1 MGDLS
6 KADRAAAMAREMFGA
21 VIPDPIAPEGP
32 RKPRRD
38 GKAARAP
45 EAPIEAAPAAEAP
58 SEAEAAPALPAGF
71 MIRRDGLFWQ
81 APDDTDAAPLRV
93 CGRLVAL
100 AETRDATGRAWGVL
114 LSWLDREGR
123 PHEWAMPRAL
133 LAGDGAE
140 VRAHLL
146 DAGLYLAPSRK
157 ARERL
162 AEYLGAATG
171 SGFVRV
177 VPRLGWH
184 ESGGAR
190 VFVTPSGAIGAAG
203 AERVM
208 LQTERPDALP
218 PMREAG
224 TLREWQEAIAAPAIG
239 NTRLGFA
246 IGCALAA
253 PLLALVGAEGGG
265 FHLRGPSSVGKS
277 TALAVAGSVWGGGGL
292 RGWVRSWR
300 TTDNALEAIAAGH
313 CDLLI
318 CLDEMGECSPEAVA
332 ASAYSLAN
340 GAGKSRAARDG
351 SARRA
356 AEWRVLFLSTGEE
369 SLADRLSEARGG
381 PKRARAGQEIRIL
394 DIPADTGAHG
404 LFEALHG
411 APDARTLADTLKAA
425 AARCYGTA
433 GRAWLAALAT
443 DPEGMAAAAREVSQ
457 AFLAAHV
464 PAGASGQAQRAA
476 VRFALV
482 AAAGE
487 IAAGLGLLP
496 WPAGEAERAA
506 AACYGAWRG
515 ARQAGDGNA
524 EEGAAL
530 AAVRRFLIAHGASR
544 FEVVG
549 MDDAPSGDRTINR
562 AGWKKAGAE
571 GVRFIIPGD
580 VWRGEVV
587 AGLDPEAAARA
598 CRRAGYLIPQSESEP
613 RHVRKERI
621 GSGTVKAYVIR
632 DAIMGGEE

>member
-6 KADRAAAMAREMFGA
+6 KADRAGGMAREMFA
-21 VIPDPIAPEGP
+21 APDLQAPEAEPEAP

-38 GKAARAP
+38 GKAAHAP
-45 EAPIEAAPAAEAP
+45 EAPIEAAPAV
-58 SEAEAAPALPAGF
+58 PAGF
-71 MIRRDGLFWQ
+71 TLRRDGVFWQ

-100 AETRDATGRAWGVL
+100 AETRDGTGRAWGVL

-123 PHEWAMPRAL
+123 AHEWAMPRAL

-140 VRAHLL
+140 VRANLL
-146 DAGLYLAPSRK
+146 DGGLYLAPSRK

-171 SGFVRV
+171 AGFVRV

-190 VFVTPSGAIGAAG
+190 VFVTPSGAIGAPS

-224 TLREWQEAIAAPAIG
+224 TLLEWQETIAAPAIG
-239 NTRLGFA
+239 NSRLAFA

-277 TALAVAGSVWGGGGL
+277 TALAAAGSVWGGGPL
-292 RGWVRSWR
+292 RGWVKSWR
-300 TTDNALEAIAAGH
+300 ATDNALEAIAAGH
-313 CDLLI
+313 CDLLL
-318 CLDEMGECSPEAVA
+318 CLDEMGECAPEAVA

-369 SLADRLSEARGG
+369 GLADRLSEARGG
-381 PKRARAGQEIRIL
+381 PKRARPGQEIRIL
-394 DIPADTGAHG
+394 DIPADTGRHG
-404 LFEALHG
+404 LFEVLHG
-411 APDARTLADTLKAA
+411 APDARVLADGLKSAA
-425 AARCYGTA
+425 GRFYGTI
-433 GRAWLAALAT
+433 GRAWLEALAA
-443 DPEGMAAAAREVSQ
+443 DPEGVASAAREVSQ
-457 AFLAAHV
+457 GFMAAHV
-464 PAGASGQAQRAA
+464 PTDASGQAPRAA
-476 VRFALV
+476 ARFALV

-496 WPAGEAERAA
+496 WPPGEAERAA
-506 AACYGAWRG
+506 AACFAAWRG

-524 EEGAAL
+524 EDEAAV
-530 AAVRRFLIAHGASR
+530 AAVRVFLERHGESR
-544 FEVVG
+544 FSIL
-549 MDDAPSGDRTINR
+549 APSGDGDASEPDRPTINR
-562 AGWKKAGAE
+562 AGWRKRDAQGQWRFWILPGVWKA
-571 GVRFIIPGD
+571 
-580 VWRGEVV
+580 EVC
-587 AGLDPEAAARA
+587 AGLDPSAAARA
-598 CRRAGYLIPQSESEP
+598 VLARGFLEPGEGGRPTQKPRIPGIGPTRVYAVRANIL
-613 RHVRKERI
+613 
-621 GSGTVKAYVIR
+621 
-632 DAIMGGEE
+632 GE